1 MRHFLDFERPIA
13 ELEGKIEELRHLSTG
28 GDINIADEIG
38 KLQAKVERQLQQ
50 TYGRLSAW
58 QKVQVARHPGRPPAS
73 DYVAR
78 LVEDFTPLAGDRLY
92 AEDLAILGGLGRFRG
107 RPVMVL
113 GHEKGRDTESRLAH
127 NFGQLGR
134 ASWRERLCQ
143 YV

>member
-38 KLQAKVERQLQQ
+38 KLQTKVERQLQQ

-58 QKVQVARHPGRPPAS
+58 QKVQVARHPGRPQAR

-78 LVEDFTPLAGDRLY
+78 LVEDFPPLAADAPPRQ
-92 AEDLAILGGLGRFRG
+92 ALAIPGGLGAFPGPPG
-107 RPVMVL
+107 RVP
-113 GHEKGRDTESRLAH
+113 
-127 NFGQLGR
+127 
-134 ASWRERLCQ
+134 
-143 YV
+143 